1 MAILKGIKLLHKRY
15 TTNEWKSG
23 TEPYVLYLGEFGIN
37 LDTGEV
43 RGYTKPNAQK
53 DSFVTWDSAQ
63 PIGLDIITEAGT
75 GTEVAGE
82 GATFVDS
89 ISLVDSADGGKDYYK
104 VTKKKLPGV
113 TVTAEDSTT
122 DTTDTVVSSVTKV
135 NDHEIKVTTK
145 KIPSAS
151 LTITPGD
158 ENNKADVTETVDG
171 KTVVKKAYVV
181 DDFTGSANNHN
192 HTITKTFQEV
202 TTADYV
208 DSRKLTATAGS
219 QEGTQTGGTI
229 TYVSSMEAANSNGNH
244 TLTYKTKQFTTPG
257 ADGTVGKV
265 SGNDE
270 KKIIAGAKLDYDS
283 TTNKYNLS
291 GLEKELVV
299 TDKDGNALTDNSLKI
314 VGSSSEIQFQ
324 LDLSAYVTKDNISAI
339 AGAMTFRGTLG
350 ETGTVTLESAI
361 NKISSGSGS
370 TPLPGDT
377 YKFVTNAGTYTGA
390 QFVLPDGNPATSIT
404 PDRGDIITYTGG
416 KWYLIPS
423 GDEADGTVTTL
434 KEGQGINFKNVEG
447 TVDIENGTITGTG
460 TIEHIKYTSTDSTSI
475 VTGAD
480 ENADGD
486 EVYEFVESINTDKD
500 GLGHVVGAA
509 KKAVTIPSWNN
520 IHTAIEEREHIAIVA
535 GTDNITVAPG
545 AETTNSDGNKVITYT
560 VKHNGAPNSTT
571 GQEQVTALTGSG
583 RTYVT
588 GVYRDA
594 YGHISHVTTATETVE
609 DTNTW
614 REVKVN
620 SNSILGSANTTA
632 ALDIISGTNVTVE
645 QTSTPGQVK
654 ISTLGVATKD
664 NYGFF
669 KAKYSGESIAVSEP
683 TTNTKAYGLG
693 IDADGYGY
701 VKIDDPTIDRHH
713 TIDDAKKQRDL
724 GFYAISTDARGHIEA
739 LELITTLD
747 GNMPESDGLDTNAT
761 KDNQE
766 VVS

>member
-15 TTNEWKSG
+15 TTDQWKSG

-43 RGYTKPNAQK
+43 RGYTKQNTQK

-63 PIGLDIITEAGT
+63 PIGLDIVTEAGT

-82 GATFVDS
+82 GDTFVDS

-151 LTITPGD
+151 LIMTGGD
-158 ENNKADVTETVDG
+158 GTDDITETVDG
-171 KTVVKKAYVV
+171 KSVVKKAYVL
-181 DDFTGSANNHN
+181 DNITGSSTSHN
-192 HTITKTFQEV
+192 HEIAKTFQEV
-202 TTADYV
+202 TTAGYV
-208 DSRKLTATAGS
+208 DSRKLTATAGT

-229 TYVSSMEAANSNGNH
+229 TYISSIEATNSNGNH

-257 ADGTVGKV
+257 ADTTPVGEV
-265 SGNDE
+265 VNNTE
-270 KKIIAGAKLDYDS
+270 KKVVTGAKLDYDS
-283 TTNKYNLS
+283 ITNKYNLS
-291 GLEKELVV
+291 GLEKELVA
-299 TDKDGNALTDNSLKI
+299 TGKDGNALTDNSLKI
-314 VGSSSEIQFQ
+314 VGSASEIQFQ
-324 LDLSAYVTKDNISAI
+324 LDLSAYATKDDISAI
-339 AGAMTFRGTLG
+339 TGAMTFRGTLG

-361 NKISSGSGS
+361 NEINSGSGS
-370 TPLPGDT
+370 APLNGDT
-377 YKFVTNAGTYTGA
+377 YKFITNAGTYTEA
-390 QFVLPDGNPATSIT
+390 KFVLSDGTTTTSIT

-447 TVDIENGTITGTG
+447 TVDIKDGTITGTG
-460 TIEHIKYTSTDSTSI
+460 TIEHIKYTNTDATSI
-475 VTGAD
+475 VTGAV

-486 EVYEFVESINTDKD
+486 EAYEFVESISTDKD
-500 GLGHVVGAA
+500 GLGHVVGAT
-509 KKAVTIPSWNN
+509 KKAVTIPSWDN
-520 IHTAIEEREHIAIVA
+520 IHTAIEDREHISIVE
-535 GTDNITVAPG
+535 GDNKITVTPG
-545 AETTNSDGNKVITYT
+545 AETTNPDGNKVITYT
-560 VKHNGAPNSTT
+560 VTHDAVDTSTT
-571 GQEQVTALTGSG
+571 GKTKVQSQAGSG

-588 GVYRDA
+588 GVYRDE
-594 YGHISHVTTATETVE
+594 YGHISHVTTATETVQ

-614 REVKVN
+614 RPVKVGGEELLDDA
-620 SNSILGSANTTA
+620 SNKA

-645 QTSTPGQVK
+645 TTTTAGQVK
-654 ISTLGVATKD
+654 ISTLGAATKD

-669 KAKYSGESIAVSEP
+669 KARYSGESVSVSNP

-693 IDADGYGY
+693 IDTKGYGY

-747 GNMPESDGLDTNAT
+747 GNMPENDGLDTNTT

-766 VVS
+766 VIS

>member
-15 TTNEWKSG
+15 TTDQWKSG

-43 RGYTKPNAQK
+43 RGYTKQNTQK

-63 PIGLDIITEAGT
+63 PIGLDIVTEAGT

-82 GATFVDS
+82 GDTFVDS

-151 LTITPGD
+151 LIMTGGDGTDDIT
-158 ENNKADVTETVDG
+158 EAVDG
-171 KTVVKKAYVV
+171 KSLVKKAYVL
-181 DDFTGSANNHN
+181 DNITGSSTSHN
-192 HTITKTFQEV
+192 HEIAKTFQEV
-202 TTADYV
+202 TTAGYV
-208 DSRKLTATAGS
+208 DSRKLTATAGT

-229 TYVSSMEAANSNGNH
+229 TYISSIEATNSNGNH

-257 ADGTVGKV
+257 ADTTPVGEV
-265 SGNDE
+265 VNNTE
-270 KKIIAGAKLDYDS
+270 KKVVTGAKLDYDS

-291 GLEKELVV
+291 GLEKELVA
-299 TDKDGNALTDNSLKI
+299 TGKDGNALTDNSLKI
-314 VGSSSEIQFQ
+314 VGSASEIQFQ
-324 LDLSAYVTKDNISAI
+324 LDLSAYATKDDISAI
-339 AGAMTFRGTLG
+339 TGAMTFRGTLG

-361 NKISSGSGS
+361 NEINSGSGS
-370 TPLPGDT
+370 APLNGDT
-377 YKFVTNAGTYTGA
+377 YKFITNAGTYTEA
-390 QFVLPDGNPATSIT
+390 KFVLSDGTTTTSIT

-447 TVDIENGTITGTG
+447 TVDIKDGTITGTG
-460 TIEHIKYTSTDSTSI
+460 TIEHIKYTNTDATSI
-475 VTGAD
+475 VTGAV

-486 EVYEFVESINTDKD
+486 EVYEFVESISTDKD
-500 GLGHVVGAA
+500 GLGHVVGAT
-509 KKAVTIPSWNN
+509 KKAVTIPSWDN
-520 IHTAIEEREHIAIVA
+520 IHTAIEAREHISIVK
-535 GTDNITVAPG
+535 GYNNITVTPG

-560 VKHNGAPNSTT
+560 VTHDAVDTSTT
-571 GQEQVTALTGSG
+571 GKTKVQSQAGSG

-588 GVYRDA
+588 GVYRDE
-594 YGHISHVTTATETVE
+594 YGHISHVTTATETVQ

-614 REVKVN
+614 RPVKVGGEELLDDA
-620 SNSILGSANTTA
+620 SNKA

-645 QTSTPGQVK
+645 TTTTAGQVK
-654 ISTLGVATKD
+654 ISTLGAATKD

-669 KAKYSGESIAVSEP
+669 KARYSGESVSVSNP

-693 IDADGYGY
+693 IDTNGYGY

-747 GNMPESDGLDTNAT
+747 GNMPENDGLDTNTT

-766 VVS
+766 VIS